1 MWFTRTYQKKVNMEE
16 DILKDLLQ
24 NYFKNSFNVVGYVKK
39 ESDVLQILT
48 VTYSLILILIVSY
61 ILHKRNKWNNEIKV
75 QKEGNRKEYI

>member
-75 QKEGNRKEYI
+75 QK